1 MKKCDSLLKKL
12 VLCPTMPI
20 GPITMQ
26 KCEAKHSGANHYS
39 KIVTILS
46 DFAKL
51 CKKFEAK
58 LFRSE
63 TLKQKYFL
71 TKRSDTFEAKQ
82 SKMKQNFVSRVS
94 RKGSETKQNRLRFA

>member
-1 MKKCDSLLKKL
+1 MIPFLKKL
-12 VLCPTMPI
+12 ALCPTMPI

-26 KCEAKHSGANHYS
+26 KCEAKHSDANNYS

-58 LFRSE
+58 EHRSE
-63 TLKQKYFL
+63 TLKRNIFFNE
-71 TKRSDTFEAKQ
+71 T
-82 SKMKQNFVSRVS
+82 KQNFW
-94 RKGSETKQNRLRFA
+94 SETKQN

>member
-26 KCEAKHSGANHYS
+26 KCEAKHTGANHYI

-46 DFAKL
+46 KILQKL

-58 LFRSE
+58 LFPKRNIFFNE
-63 TLKQKYFL
+63 
-71 TKRSDTFEAKQ
+71 TKR
-82 SKMKQNFVSRVS
+82 NF
-94 RKGSETKQNRLRFA
+94 

>member
-12 VLCPTMPI
+12 ALCPTMPI

-26 KCEAKHSGANHYS
+26 KCEAKHSGANHYG

-58 LFRSE
+58 LFP
-63 TLKQKYFL
+63 
-71 TKRSDTFEAKQ
+71 KRNFEAKHI
-82 SKMKQNFVSRVS
+82 F
-94 RKGSETKQNRLRFA
+94 

>member
-1 MKKCDSLLKKL
+1 MIPFKKKF

-46 DFAKL
+46 EILQNYAKNL
-51 CKKFEAK
+51 KRNFEAK
-58 LFRSE
+58 HIF
-63 TLKQKYFL
+63 
-71 TKRSDTFEAKQ
+71 
-82 SKMKQNFVSRVS
+82 
-94 RKGSETKQNRLRFA
+94 